1 MIPKIIHQIWIGK
14 DRLPDLWEPFTRTW
28 AINNPDYEYVFWNE
42 DKIRNKIDDNNYLG
56 IDSVST
62 VFISDYFRYKI
73 LYQYGGF
80 YFDVDFKC
88 LQPIHKWE
96 YDFINMEFFCVDYGG
111 TIQNGLI
118 ASKINN
124 SINKHMLDSC
134 TKELLLSG
142 ETCGPYL
149 FDKTINQSD
158 ENTYIERKAHKFF
171 PEWHGLNIDTCGLK
185 DIYTSNDQSYS
196 TWYPDRLCP
205 HTGLRNDTKAKK

>member
-42 DKIRNKIDDNNYLG
+42 DKIRNEIDDNNYLN
-56 IDSVST
+56 IDSIST

-96 YDFINMEFFCVDYGG
+96 YDFMNIDFFCVDYVG
-111 TIQNGLI
+111 TIQNGLM
-118 ASKINN
+118 ASKIN
-124 SINKHMLDSC
+124 SFINKHML
-134 TKELLLSG
+134 
-142 ETCGPYL
+142 
-149 FDKTINQSD
+149 
-158 ENTYIERKAHKFF
+158 
-171 PEWHGLNIDTCGLK
+171 
-185 DIYTSNDQSYS
+185 
-196 TWYPDRLCP
+196 
-205 HTGLRNDTKAKK
+205 